1 MLGQI
6 HYRRHLWGSPLE
18 GNHVGSKIPRRGV
31 IIIGS
36 DALLKKSLEVTVGAN
51 HIGSD
56 ALLKTSLG
64 VTVGGN
70 HIGSMRY

>member
-18 GNHVGSKIPRRGV
+18 GNHIRSE
-31 IIIGS
+31 
-36 DALLKKSLEVTVGAN
+36 ALLKISLGVTLGGESYWV
-51 HIGSD
+51 D

-64 VTVGGN
+64 VTVGGD